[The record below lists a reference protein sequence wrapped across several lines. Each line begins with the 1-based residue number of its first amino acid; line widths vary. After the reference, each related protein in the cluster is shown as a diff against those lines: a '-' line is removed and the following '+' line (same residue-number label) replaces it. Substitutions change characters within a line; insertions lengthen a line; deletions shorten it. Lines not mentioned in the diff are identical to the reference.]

1 MEYHGKGAMRLGLWL
16 CVLGLLAGCAEPAVV
31 RPVATAGNRTDGI
44 VTMSSMASIFQPA
57 RPDWAEADVRVT
69 RQCRGW
75 GYRAPH
81 SFTGDREKCLAYDR
95 NGRCVR
101 SQVHRFYQCK
111 G

>member
-1 MEYHGKGAMRLGLWL
+1 MRLGLWI
-16 CVLGLLAGCAEPAVV
+16 CVLGILAGCAAPAVV
-31 RPVATAGNRTDGI
+31 RPIQTAGNRTDGV
-44 VTMSSMASIFQPA
+44 VTMSSIASIFQPTP
-57 RPDWAEADVRVT
+57 PDWRDADDRVA

-75 GYRAPH
+75 GYRAGH

-101 SQVHRFYQCK
+101 TQVRRFYQCK